1 MLLVMLILPYYY
13 WHGECTMDTATS
25 RLTKKYQATIPEP
38 VRNLLHLKAG
48 DYIVFTI
55 EGNEIRL
62 RKAQL
67 MDSEFARALS
77 GTLSEW
83 SSENDEAAYR
93 DL

>member
-1 MLLVMLILPYYY
+1 
-13 WHGECTMDTATS
+13 MDTTTS

-62 RKAQL
+62 RKAQP